1 MNNFD
6 GSSFTIGIYAD
17 KKDNTVTMS
26 KIINALSTVDLHF
39 ANKIFTATTASEMPQ
54 LMNFDK
60 PVEQVS
66 HYIDE
71 SHKILYGLACWHP
84 YFENVIVGLD
94 QHANDN
100 KGYVIRLS
108 FDSDV
113 LGIPVALRDE
123 QDNDDALL
131 FWSTATTIM
140 TNLSVKLNAC
150 YAAMGEEIVF
160 PTLKE
165 IIGDHSSWENYKPTT
180 WWFSEKLVSEHIL
193 PDEDPNPDT
202 SPTQT
207 PKEAGS
213 VVVSYWDPLTANAPF
228 YQAEMGMMLARLGE
242 RLKS

>member
-17 KKDNTVTMS
+17 KDNAVTLS
-26 KIINALSTVDLHF
+26 KIISALSAVDLHF

-84 YFENVIVGLD
+84 YFENVVVGLD

-100 KGYVIRLS
+100 KGYAIRLS

-150 YAAMGEEIVF
+150 YAARLLV
-160 PTLKE
+160 
-165 IIGDHSSWENYKPTT
+165 TT
-180 WWFSEKLVSEHIL
+180 PLGKTTNLPLGGSPRNLYRNIFCQMKTQIL
-193 PDEDPNPDT
+193 IHH
-202 SPTQT
+202 QHR
-207 PKEAGS
+207 
-213 VVVSYWDPLTANAPF
+213 PLRRQEVLWSLT
-228 YQAEMGMMLARLGE
+228 GIH
-242 RLKS
+242 

>member
-17 KKDNTVTMS
+17 KDNAVTMS

-39 ANKIFTATTASEMPQ
+39 ANKIFAATTASEMPQ

-71 SHKILYGLACWHP
+71 SHKILYGLACW
-84 YFENVIVGLD
+84 

-100 KGYVIRLS
+100 KGYAIRLS
-108 FDSDV
+108 FDSDG
-113 LGIPVALRDE
+113 LGIPVALRDK

-160 PTLKE
+160 PTPKE

-207 PKEAGS
+207 PKEEGS
-213 VVVSYWDPLTANAPF
+213 VVVSYWDPLAANASF
-228 YQAEMGMMLARLGE
+228 YQAQMDMMLARLGE
-242 RLKS
+242 KLKP